1 VTKCLDTN
9 CGNVADVYRHAD
21 AYSWPRV
28 RVRVRIRVRVRVRVR
43 FRILARKTC
52 VLTETT
58 RLIDYFR

>member
-1 VTKCLDTN
+1 MSNCLDTN

-28 RVRVRIRVRVRVRVR
+28 RVRVRIRVRVR
-43 FRILARKTC
+43 FRILAQKTC